1 MNPPPGVSSE
11 LWAKFTNQTNPNSE
25 NTSKSGKIDMTGWSP
40 EQIIEYE
47 LSQSGVP
54 AIKDNSVQVMLI
66 VAGMLLMLIAAI
78 WLIKKGRGKQ

>member
-1 MNPPPGVSSE
+1 MGLIQNIIDGIVGKKNKNSKPAEPVS
-11 LWAKFTNQTNPNSE
+11 N
-25 NTSKSGKIDMTGWSP
+25 SGKIDMTGWTP